1 MRRIP
6 RPPNL
11 IGKVDW
17 RHCKSVK
24 RKLSILSKQDF
35 KGESIELT

>member
-11 IGKVDW
+11 IGKVDR

-24 RKLSILSKQDF
+24 RKLSILSKE
-35 KGESIELT
+35 ESMELT